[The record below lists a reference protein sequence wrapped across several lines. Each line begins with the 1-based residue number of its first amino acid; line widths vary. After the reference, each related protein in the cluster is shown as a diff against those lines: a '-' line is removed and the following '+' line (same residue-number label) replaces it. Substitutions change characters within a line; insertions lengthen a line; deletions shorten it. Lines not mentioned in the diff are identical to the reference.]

1 MTSDSMRYDLM
12 VQGALLGV
20 VREVLLRAEKQG
32 LPGDHHFFITF
43 RSGHPGVEMPPFLR
57 DRYPQEMTIVLQHQF
72 WDLEVKEDRFS
83 VHLSFNQV
91 PSKLVVPFAAIKAFY
106 DPSVQF
112 GLQFQAEGETPA
124 ELGQRANEP
133 GEGATIAQPARSED
147 DQAGG
152 TGQVV
157 DLDAF
162 RKK

>member
-1 MTSDSMRYDLM
+1 MASDSIRYDLM

-43 RSGHPGVEMPPFLR
+43 RTGHPGVEMPPFLR

-72 WDLEVKEDRFS
+72 WDLDVKEDRFS

-91 PSKLVVPFAAIKAFY
+91 PSKLIVPFAAIKAFY

-133 GEGATIAQPARSED
+133 AEGTPTAPTAQSEEK
-147 DQAGG
+147 AGG